1 MEVAPGIN
9 LLKVP
14 IPGNSLGFINAY
26 LVKSGNESMLIDTGW
41 NTDESFNSLTSQLN
55 EIGVSYENLKYIAIT
70 HTHPDHYGLVG
81 RLEKFTNAKLVI
93 HELERSLLTSRYTHT
108 EHILDDMQLWLEIN
122 GVPDAARPLLQN
134 ASMAMLGLVAVAL
147 PDIIVRGGEHLKV
160 GDYDFEILWTPGH
173 SPGHICFYER
183 NQQVLFS
190 GDFILPRITPNISMH
205 AKTIGNPLVDYL
217 SSLHQVMKLPA
228 KLILPSHGDPFE
240 DLPKRAR
247 EIMEHHEKRMQ
258 DILKVFSG
266 KPETAYQI
274 ASEIPWSKKGTQW
287 DDLTPLDKRMAI
299 TETLAHLE
307 LMTARGSLIKD
318 LINGLVWY
326 EAA

>member
-1 MEVAPGIN
+1 MEVAPGIH

-26 LVKSGNESMLIDTGW
+26 LIKSGNESMLIDTGW

-55 EIGVSYENLKYIAIT
+55 EVGASYESLKYIAIT

-81 RLEKFTNAKLVI
+81 RLEKFTKAELVI
-93 HELERSLLTSRYTHT
+93 HELERSLLKSRYTHT
-108 EHILDDMQLWLEIN
+108 EDVLDDMQQWLEIN
-122 GVPDAARPLLQN
+122 GVPDASRPLLQN

-147 PDIIVRGGEHLKV
+147 PDIIVWGGEHLKV
-160 GDYDFEILWTPGH
+160 GDFDIEILWTPGH
-173 SPGHICFYER
+173 SPGHICFFER

-205 AKTIGNPLVDYL
+205 AKTIGNPLVDYMNAL
-217 SSLHQVMKLPA
+217 RQVAKLPA
-228 KLILPSHGDPFE
+228 TLILPSHGDPFQ
-240 DLPKRAR
+240 DLSKRAA
-247 EIMEHHEKRMQ
+247 EIMDHHEKRMQ
-258 DILKVFSG
+258 DILNVFSG

-287 DDLTPLDKRMAI
+287 GDLSPLDQRMAI

-307 LMTARGSLIKD
+307 LMTARGSLTKD
-318 LINGLVWY
+318 LTNGLVWY

>member
-1 MEVAPGIN
+1 MEVAPGIH

-55 EIGVSYENLKYIAIT
+55 EVGASYEGLKYIAIT

-81 RLEKFTNAKLVI
+81 RLEKFTKAELVI
-93 HELERSLLTSRYTHT
+93 HELERSLLKPRYTHT
-108 EHILDDMQLWLEIN
+108 EHVLDDMQQWLEIN
-122 GVPDAARPLLQN
+122 GVPDASRPLLQN
-134 ASMAMLGLVAVAL
+134 ASMSMLGLVAVAL

-160 GDYDFEILWTPGH
+160 GDFDLEILWTPGH

-183 NQQVLFS
+183 NQQILFS

-205 AKTIGNPLVDYL
+205 AKTIGNPLVDYINAL
-217 SSLHQVMKLPA
+217 RQVVKLPT
-228 KLILPSHGDPFE
+228 KLVLPSHGDPFE
-240 DLPKRAR
+240 DLPRRAN
-247 EIMEHHEKRMQ
+247 EILKHHETRMQ
-258 DILKVFSG
+258 DILKVFNG
-266 KPETAYQI
+266 KPETAYQV
-274 ASEIPWSKKGTQW
+274 ASQIPWSKKGTQW
-287 DDLTPLDKRMAI
+287 NDLSPLDKRMAI

-307 LMTARGSLIKD
+307 LMTARGTLMKD
-318 LINGLVWY
+318 LTNGLVWY